1 MDAQL
6 QRLCAEAIPLV
17 HHECS
22 HSVFWELSPKT
33 QAARALDAAFEKE
46 AWLATGLLEG
56 VCGGYNLVY
65 QRRGVPPI
73 RAIATILYCPPA
85 YAPGAAIMPTAPV
98 SADAQLISSLHIDPV
113 IAATGLEAAMLDA
126 VIMDL
131 VAAEAPAVEVF
142 GMRSAV
148 DPAPDVADIVSQSTA
163 AGLVEVSTLEGAG
176 FKVVADHPVLP
187 RLRMELPPA
196 RELLTEQAVADLFNR
211 ICV

>member
-6 QRLCAEAIPLV
+6 QRLCTEAIPLV

-22 HSVFWELSPKT
+22 HSVFWELSPQT
-33 QAARALDAAFEKE
+33 RAARALDAAFEKE

-65 QRRGVPPI
+65 QRKGVPPI

-85 YAPGAAIMPTAPV
+85 YAPGAAVMPTAPV

-113 IAATGLEAAMLDA
+113 IAATGLEAVMLDA

-131 VAAEAPAVEVF
+131 VAEEKPAVEVF
-142 GMRSAV
+142 GIRPAV
-148 DPAPDVADIVSQSTA
+148 EPSPDVADIVAAATS
-163 AGLVEVSTLEGAG
+163 AGLVEVATLEAAG
-176 FKVVADHPVLP
+176 FKIVADHPVLP

-196 RELLTEQAVADLFNR
+196 RELLSAQAVADLFNR